1 MSIDLNVLNHVS
13 VSSSMNLGV
22 WTNSADKNVLEY
34 KNGNVTSECSR
45 PSKQWISSIFY
56 SNM

>member
-1 MSIDLNVLNHVS
+1 MSIDLNVLNQ
-13 VSSSMNLGV
+13 V

-56 SNM
+56 SNI